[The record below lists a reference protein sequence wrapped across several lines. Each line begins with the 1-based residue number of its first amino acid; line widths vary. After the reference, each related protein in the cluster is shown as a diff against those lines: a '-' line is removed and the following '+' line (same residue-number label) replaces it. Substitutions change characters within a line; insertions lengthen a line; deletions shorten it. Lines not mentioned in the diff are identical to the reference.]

1 MFIHFLRDVT
11 SRGRTKEP
19 FSVEQWE
26 REEGGEGGG
35 ERERK

>member
-19 FSVEQWE
+19 FIFIWARVDQWE
-26 REEGGEGGG
+26 ERGG
-35 ERERK
+35 